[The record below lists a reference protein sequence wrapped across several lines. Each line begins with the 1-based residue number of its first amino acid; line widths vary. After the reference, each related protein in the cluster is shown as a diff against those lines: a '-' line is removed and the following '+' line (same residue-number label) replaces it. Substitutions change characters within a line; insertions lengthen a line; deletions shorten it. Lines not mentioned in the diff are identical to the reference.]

1 MAWTLSEIVAR
12 LGGELHGE
20 DRSVARLAPL
30 DEAGADEIAFVTG
43 AKHADALLFLTHT
56 PHAYQPGK
64 LHDGN
69 VITRLV
75 QVAPTALVNGGRAP
89 CWEVYG
95 RPNVEF
101 SGVPAGHS
109 SNHPAGGASAGTQG

>member
-1 MAWTLSEIVAR
+1 MTEYL
-12 LGGELHGE
+12 L
-20 DRSVARLAPL
+20 
-30 DEAGADEIAFVTG
+30 IAAALIAAIAAAVRWWFWRAYK
-43 AKHADALLFLTHT
+43 AKHTDVLLFMTHT

-69 VITRLV
+69 IITRLV

-95 RPNVEF
+95 RPNVRANRTTTARGPHEQREHTARQTEPDRCCG
-101 SGVPAGHS
+101 SG
-109 SNHPAGGASAGTQG
+109 SANG

>member
-1 MAWTLSEIVAR
+1 MTEHLLTAAAL
-12 LGGELHGE
+12 
-20 DRSVARLAPL
+20 
-30 DEAGADEIAFVTG
+30 IATIAATVRQWFWRKYK
-43 AKHADALLFLTHT
+43 AKHADAPLFLTHT
-56 PHAYQPGK
+56 PHAFQPGK

-95 RPNVEF
+95 RPNTEVDRA
-101 SGVPAGHS
+101 SGSGR
-109 SNHPAGGASAGTQG
+109 TQS

>member
-1 MAWTLSEIVAR
+1 MTEYLLIAVALMAA
-12 LGGELHGE
+12 
-20 DRSVARLAPL
+20 
-30 DEAGADEIAFVTG
+30 IAAAVRWWFWREYK

-64 LHDGN
+64 LHEGN

-95 RPNVEF
+95 RPNVAGNRLAEGK
-101 SGVPAGHS
+101 SGLTGLL
-109 SNHPAGGASAGTQG
+109 GGPTRSEKE

>member
-1 MAWTLSEIVAR
+1 MTEYLLIAAALMAA
-12 LGGELHGE
+12 
-20 DRSVARLAPL
+20 
-30 DEAGADEIAFVTG
+30 IAAAVRWWFWREYK

-64 LHDGN
+64 LHEGN

-95 RPNVEF
+95 RPN
-101 SGVPAGHS
+101 A
-109 SNHPAGGASAGTQG
+109 SNEPTPLAAVGSINGLGTGPEETR

>member
-1 MAWTLSEIVAR
+1 MTEYLLIAAALVA
-12 LGGELHGE
+12 
-20 DRSVARLAPL
+20 A
-30 DEAGADEIAFVTG
+30 IAAAVRWWFWREYK

-95 RPNVEF
+95 RPND
-101 SGVPAGHS
+101 
-109 SNHPAGGASAGTQG
+109 QGNGRADSRPSR

>member
-1 MAWTLSEIVAR
+1 MQGFWITFTDGTKGYCQGQTAY
-12 LGGELHGE
+12 
-20 DRSVARLAPL
+20 
-30 DEAGADEIAFVTG
+30 
-43 AKHADALLFLTHT
+43 DALLFLTHT

-64 LHDGN
+64 LHEGN

-95 RPNVEF
+95 RPN
-101 SGVPAGHS
+101 A
-109 SNHPAGGASAGTQG
+109 

>member
-1 MAWTLSEIVAR
+1 MSPNAEVAACTPMPEDAPATAAGSPASTAHEACSRSVTMTEYLLIVAA
-12 LGGELHGE
+12 L
-20 DRSVARLAPL
+20 VAA
-30 DEAGADEIAFVTG
+30 IAAAVRWWFWREYK

-75 QVAPTALVNGGRAP
+75 QVAPTALSTAVR
-89 CWEVYG
+89 
-95 RPNVEF
+95 R
-101 SGVPAGHS
+101 PAGRCME
-109 SNHPAGGASAGTQG
+109 AQR